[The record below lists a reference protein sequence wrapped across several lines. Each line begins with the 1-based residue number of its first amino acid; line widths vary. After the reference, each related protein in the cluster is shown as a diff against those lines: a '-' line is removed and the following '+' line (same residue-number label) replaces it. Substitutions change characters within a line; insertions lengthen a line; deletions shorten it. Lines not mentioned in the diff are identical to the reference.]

1 MIRLFFVMVGFTLAV
16 VGGVSILAYLNLLI
30 AGYQF
35 SAYLL
40 FLIERIEFYLF
51 LIGVAMIIISMTF
64 PTNRNRDRKKS

>member
-1 MIRLFFVMVGFTLAV
+1 MVGFTLAV

-51 LIGVAMIIISMTF
+51 LIGVAMIIISIIF
-64 PTNRNRDRKKS
+64 PTKRNRDRKKS